1 MSKASLCLFPGCGPG
16 HHPSLLVV
24 GDGEHDHGGL
34 RGRGARHGG
43 REAGGKRL
51 HPGRHPGGGA
61 AHHHHL
67 QQVLPL
73 LPSPESSGGVSE
85 EQQPQEDEDED
96 ELREWAR

>member
-1 MSKASLCLFPGCGPG
+1 M
-16 HHPSLLVV
+16 V

-34 RGRGARHGG
+34 RGRSAGHGG

-51 HPGRHPGGGA
+51 HPGRHPSGGT

-73 LPSPESSGGVSE
+73 LPSPESSGGVGE
-85 EQQPQEDEDED
+85 EQQPQEDEDE
-96 ELREWAR
+96 LRECARGG